1 MTKEQILAAA
11 KNSFD
16 SLTALC
22 SNFNDALFFK
32 KPAAKWSGAENLRH
46 LVLSTNVSTL
56 AFSLPKII
64 VQLMAGTANRPSR
77 SYEELVAKYKQ
88 KLAEG
93 GRASAPFVPKP
104 IPTGSSKTV
113 LIKQWLKATEK
124 HLAKITNN
132 RTETDLDKYL
142 VRHPLLGRITLRELC
157 YFTIYHTQHHQ
168 QIIKAIT
175 PANS

>member
-1 MTKEQILAAA
+1 MTKEQILTAA
-11 KNSFD
+11 KNTFE

-22 SNFNDALFFK
+22 TNFNDASFFE
-32 KPAAKWSGAENLRH
+32 KPAEKWSAAENLRH

-64 VQLMAGTANRPSR
+64 VRLLAGTANRPSR
-77 SYEELVAKYKQ
+77 TYDELVAKYKQ
-88 KLAEG
+88 KLAAG

-104 IPTGSSKTV
+104 IPTGSSKTA
-113 LIKQWLKATEK
+113 LLNQWIKATEK
-124 HLAKITNN
+124 HLAKISKHS
-132 RTETDLDKYL
+132 TEADLDKYL

-168 QIIKAIT
+168 QIIKERA
-175 PANS
+175 ALKL